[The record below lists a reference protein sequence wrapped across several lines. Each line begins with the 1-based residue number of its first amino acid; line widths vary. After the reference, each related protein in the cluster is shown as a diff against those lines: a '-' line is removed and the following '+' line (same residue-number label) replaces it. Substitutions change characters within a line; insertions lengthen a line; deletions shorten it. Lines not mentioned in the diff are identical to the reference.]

1 MADEKKDFS
10 DLLEEY
16 IDKNQVDSVQDF
28 RNLVSTLDDKYR
40 DVEDFLSDNP
50 GCLEAMI
57 EWISEYGEH
66 SYGWKDNLRIEL
78 EAQAEDEEDSEEN

>member
-1 MADEKKDFS
+1 MASEQLDFS
-10 DLLEEY
+10 EVLEKY
-16 IDKNQVDSVQDF
+16 NDKNRIDSVQDF
-28 RNLVSTLDDKYR
+28 RNLVSILDDKYR

-78 EAQAEDEEDSEEN
+78 EAQEEDETDDE